1 MINKI
6 QQRYMKGINKWIVI
20 IEWIGIVGI
29 FWQVILKDWNKVPV
43 VKDYFALLIIGEL
56 IIESWSRIKTKNK

>member
-1 MINKI
+1 
-6 QQRYMKGINKWIVI
+6 MKGINKWIVL
-20 IEWIGIVGI
+20 IEWIMIIGI